1 MKEIHPLLNKE
12 KQKQAKQYEKEN
24 RILGLASLGLSLFIV
39 LGFFF
44 SGMSYWLAQRFP
56 GQSIIWAFLVYF
68 VIFPSILF
76 VLGLPLDYY
85 ISYVHEHKWKFS
97 NYTRKTWSWEKAKSF
112 LVSLLIMIM
121 VLALLFWI
129 MAIFPKYWWLI
140 TGITMAFVSVIF
152 ATLIPVVILPI
163 FNKYSPIKNKE
174 LDSALEKI
182 LARGGLKSSGFFKE
196 DMSKQTKKENAF
208 LAGLG
213 KTRRVVLGDNLLD
226 NMTVPEIESIIAHE
240 VGHYKY
246 RHIWKNIMIGTMQQ
260 LIVFF
265 IIDQIMRAVF
275 PLFLTSTRANLTLFP
290 ILAILMGGVSMLLF
304 APLSNAMSRYFE
316 KQADDYALNIIK
328 EKKSFLRAMAGLADR
343 NLANAYPEWWVKIL
357 FYSHPPIGER
367 LANAEKD

>member
-1 MKEIHPLLNKE
+1 MKEIHPLLDKE

-24 RILGLASLGLSLFIV
+24 RILGLVSLGLSLFIL
-39 LGFFF
+39 LGFYF

-56 GQSIIWAFLVYF
+56 GQSIIWTFLFYF
-68 VIFPSILF
+68 VIFLSILIVF
-76 VLGLPLDYY
+76 GLPLDYY

-112 LVSLLIMIM
+112 LVSLLLMII

-140 TGITMAFVSVIF
+140 TGVAMAFVSVIF

-174 LDSALEKI
+174 LVSALEKI

-246 RHIWKNIMIGTMQQ
+246 RHIWKNILIGTMQQ

-265 IIDQIMRAVF
+265 IINQIMGAVF
-275 PLFLTSTRANLTLFP
+275 PQFLTSTRVNLTLFP
-290 ILAILMGGVSMLLF
+290 ILAIFMGAVSMLLF
-304 APLSNAMSRYFE
+304 APLSNAISRCFE

-328 EKKSFLRAMAGLADR
+328 EKKSFLTAMAGLADR
-343 NLANAYPEWWVKIL
+343 NLANAYPEWWMKIL
-357 FYSHPPIGER
+357 YYSHPPIGER